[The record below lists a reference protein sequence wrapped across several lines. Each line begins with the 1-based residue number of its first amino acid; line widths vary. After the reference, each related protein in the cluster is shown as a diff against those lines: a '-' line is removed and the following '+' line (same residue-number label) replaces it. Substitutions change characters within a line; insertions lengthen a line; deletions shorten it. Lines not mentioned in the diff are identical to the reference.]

1 MTSKHIRNSL
11 PNEVKKVPQ
20 PSLSLLHCLAD
31 LTSEGQETV
40 QAFRSYNGSAKWDG
54 LKVVPPGS
62 FLEEAVEIFR
72 IGTDIPL
79 ELPLMAV
86 LSHVSGYLNA
96 LGARY
101 EISGS
106 VYSPKLWTVVLAPSG
121 SGKTFTTDRVESWLT
136 DASGQ
141 PAVPALLSAS
151 SAAQFV
157 VNIAQVPQGLMVR
170 DEFGQFLNQI
180 QNQRHMEEI
189 KDILL
194 QAYSGGAITRMT
206 KEAQHNIPDHAF
218 SILGITVG
226 ETFGNQIGAESLVDG
241 FAQRFNFIH
250 ADRDPTRLTQN
261 FPIYFE
267 DWDSPAIQSRF
278 TRLRA
283 DWLAMLSRTEFEG
296 ATFRFC
302 PEAVSL
308 FKDRFRTLFDE
319 TEIPP
324 SFYRRAMFSAFSY
337 ATVFHAVAGKSGT
350 VIEPSSM
357 SLAVRMVALHL
368 DNARRLLCNYGLS
381 ELEKT
386 IQKAEAIRDRLR
398 SADKPLKA
406 RDLVSGIREIKSAS
420 QAHAVISLMR

>member
-1 MTSKHIRNSL
+1 MTPKTNKNAASKGAKQL
-11 PNEVKKVPQ
+11 APQ
-20 PSLSLLHCLAD
+20 SPSLLSCLAD
-31 LTSEGQETV
+31 LTTEGQETV
-40 QAFRSYNGSAKWDG
+40 QAFRSYNGSANWDG

-62 FLEEAVEIFR
+62 FLEEAIEIFR

-96 LGARY
+96 LGAKY

-106 VYSPKLWTVVLAPSG
+106 EYSPKLWTVVLAPSG
-121 SGKTFTTDRVESWLT
+121 SGKTFATDRVERWLT
-136 DASGQ
+136 DANGQ
-141 PAVPALLSAS
+141 PAVPALQSAS

-206 KEAQHNIPDHAF
+206 KEAQHSIHDHAF

-226 ETFGNQIGAESLVDG
+226 ETFANQIGAESLVDG
-241 FAQRFNFIH
+241 FAQRFNFIV
-250 ADRDPTRLTQN
+250 ADRDPARLTQN

-267 DWDSPAIQSRF
+267 DWDAPAIQSRF

-296 ATFRFC
+296 ATFRFSSD
-302 PEAVSL
+302 AVNL
-308 FKDRFRTLFDE
+308 FKDSFRTLFDE
-319 TEIPP
+319 TEIPA

-357 SLAVRMVALHL
+357 SLAVRMVAL
-368 DNARRLLCNYGLS
+368 NS
-381 ELEKT
+381 
-386 IQKAEAIRDRLR
+386 
-398 SADKPLKA
+398 P
-406 RDLVSGIREIKSAS
+406 
-420 QAHAVISLMR
+420 